1 MINEAIQEWARVTGR
16 SVTYVMK
23 GQNCRTEMYSA
34 VEAEVEDPEDSSTAL
49 NEDLTVEDDE
59 DFAVR
64 AARAEGL
71 FVSQDSKEVRNFNQC
86 LTRYR
91 CLTSATTDFII
102 VDSSAANRRF

>member
-1 MINEAIQEWARVTGR
+1 LCIRCYSFLHFIGR
-16 SVTYVMK
+16 QVDKESK
-23 GQNCRTEMYSA
+23 GQLFFLKNLRRLADAFAS
-34 VEAEVEDPEDSSTAL
+34 DPNASTAL